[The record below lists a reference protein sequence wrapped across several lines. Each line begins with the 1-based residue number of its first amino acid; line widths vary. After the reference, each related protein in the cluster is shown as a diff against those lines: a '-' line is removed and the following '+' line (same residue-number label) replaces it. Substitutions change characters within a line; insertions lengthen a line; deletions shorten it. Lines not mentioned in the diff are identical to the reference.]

1 MQESTIRLL
10 VLVGYLVILLGV
22 GMYQGKKV
30 KSDSDY
36 MMGGRK
42 IPGWAAALSERA
54 TGESA
59 WCLVGFPGYAYAA
72 GLVSVWVALGLGVGN
87 IVAWSVIARKMRDQA
102 EDVDAITYVDWAAKK
117 HPHLNAAIRFIGA
130 MIIVFLFAFYVEA
143 QLIGG
148 GKTLN
153 AMFGIKPL
161 TGIIITL
168 CIIIPYTFYG
178 GYQSVVYTDCIQ
190 SILMITTLILGPIFA
205 IKYLGTHSA
214 ETYAP
219 SIGAALTMA
228 GGSFGSWTGGAK
240 GFAAGLMIGNA
251 FSWFFA
257 YLGGCPHL
265 TVRFMSIK
273 DDKAAKQ
280 ARNIGII
287 WTIFGYAGAIML
299 GLAGLAIF
307 GPGGLSDAETVMPMV
322 VMTVFPP
329 FVGALLVTSAIAAML
344 STADSML
351 ILTASELSEDIIK
364 PFFLKGSDLT
374 EKQSLWI
381 SRWVTLIG
389 GLVSFALVF
398 ILPENLIYAIVS
410 FAWAGLGNSFAVLTM
425 MTLFWKKFN
434 AYGAVWTMS
443 VGFVTTLIWNY
454 SPYDAVVSSRIVGFV
469 AALLAAY
476 IGNKYGETRM
486 PAEPR
491 KA

>member
-1 MQESTIRLL
+1 MQDSMLRLL
-10 VLVGYLVILLGV
+10 VLVGYLVLLLGV
-22 GMYQGKKV
+22 GMYQGRKV
-30 KSDSDY
+30 KSDVDY
-36 MMGGRK
+36 TMGGRK

-72 GLVSVWVALGLGVGN
+72 GLVTVWVALGLAVGN
-87 IVAWSVIARKMRDQA
+87 IVAWWVIARKMRDQA
-102 EDVDAITYVDWAAKK
+102 EDVDASTYVDWAAKK
-117 HPHLNAAIRFIGA
+117 HPQLNAAIRFVGA
-130 MIIVFLFAFYVEA
+130 MIIVFLFTFYVEA

-190 SILMITTLILGPIFA
+190 SILMISTLILGPVFA
-205 IKYLGTHSA
+205 IKYIGSHSDV
-214 ETYAP
+214 YAP
-219 SIGAALTMA
+219 SIRAALDMA
-228 GGSFGSWTGGAK
+228 GGSYGSWTGGAK
-240 GFAAGLMIGNA
+240 GFAAGLMVGNA

-265 TVRFMSIK
+265 TVRFMSIEN
-273 DDKAAKQ
+273 DTSAKQ
-280 ARNIGII
+280 ARNIGIA
-287 WTIFGYAGAIML
+287 WTICGYAGAILL

-307 GPGGLSDAETVMPMV
+307 GPDQLADAETVMPMV
-322 VMTVFPP
+322 VMKVFPP
-329 FVGALLVTSAIAAML
+329 FFGALFVTAAIAAML

-364 PFFLKGSDLT
+364 PFFLKGSHLT

-381 SRWVTLIG
+381 SRWVTLVG
-389 GLVSFALVF
+389 GLSAFGLVF
-398 ILPENLIYAIVS
+398 LLPEGLVYGIVS

-425 MTLFWKKFN
+425 LTLFWKKFN
-434 AYGAVWTMS
+434 AYGAVWAM
-443 VGFVTTLIWNY
+443 VIGFVTTVIWNY
-454 SPYDAVVSSRIVGFV
+454 SPMDAAVSSRIVGFA
-469 AALLAAY
+469 AALIAAY
-476 IGNKYGETRM
+476 LGTKAGESRM
-486 PAEPR
+486 IEYSSN
-491 KA
+491 